1 MIKKESIKER
11 KAEAKRISEMIREKE
26 KERQKWKRIIYANDP
41 ELKSKVSVPDYLKY
55 LFG

>member
-11 KAEAKRISEMIREKE
+11 KAEAKRISEMIRENE
-26 KERQKWKRIIYANDP
+26 KERQNWKRIIYTNNP

-55 LFG
+55 LFD

>member
-11 KAEAKRISEMIREKE
+11 KAEAKRITEMIRK
-26 KERQKWKRIIYANDP
+26 KDRERQNWKRIICTNNP
-41 ELKSKVSVPDYLKY
+41 ELKSQVSVPDYLKY

>member
-11 KAEAKRISEMIREKE
+11 KAEAKRITEIIREKE
-26 KERQKWKRIIYANDP
+26 KERQNWKRIIYTNNP
-41 ELKSKVSVPDYLKY
+41 ELKSQVSVPDYLKY

>member
-11 KAEAKRISEMIREKE
+11 KAETKRITEMIREKE
-26 KERQKWKRIIYANDP
+26 AERQNWKRIIYTNNP
-41 ELKSKVSVPDYLKY
+41 ELKSQVSVPDHLKY

>member
-26 KERQKWKRIIYANDP
+26 KERQNWKRIIYTNNP

-55 LFG
+55 LFD

>member
-26 KERQKWKRIIYANDP
+26 A
-41 ELKSKVSVPDYLKY
+41 ELKKDYFYK
-55 LFG
+55 